1 MDLEQ
6 FQSQTLWILIVAFI
20 IALILAYAIGANDT
34 ANNFGTSVGSKVLT
48 LRHAYIF
55 GTIFETL
62 GAVLIGY
69 NVTDT
74 MRKGVVDINLYNN
87 TEKQLMLGQI
97 STLAGCGSWLLV
109 ATLLKLPVS
118 ATHSV
123 VGATVGFSLV
133 LRGTRGI
140 DWIEIGRIVASW
152 FISPLLSGFISSMLY
167 LIIRCTV
174 LSAKNPIKCGLISLP
189 IWYFAVVSI
198 NLLSVFLDGS
208 KLLHL
213 DEVPLW
219 GGILAS
225 IFGGL
230 IVALLIQL
238 FAVPRLRKALTTDLL
253 KQEENHAF
261 ESINPISL
269 ISYNMEAPKN
279 NNYPF
284 MKNQHPINGI
294 NANSSGLNT
303 FHSYNSG
310 VQDGQRGNIE
320 TIFDVMNKVETCYL
334 PKRANIYP
342 GPQKSFEMVTSHPT
356 SSVQTEENKSDVNII
371 QKLKTKIK
379 RMLLCHIKDDF
390 PGIGKLFS
398 SLQVLSACFASFAH
412 GGNDVSNAMA
422 PLVGIWVIYR
432 DGYVSETAETPI
444 WLMFYG
450 AFGMCVGFWTLG
462 HLVIYTVGEGLTQI
476 SPASGFAIEMG
487 AASTVLFASK
497 LGVPISTTHCKVGS
511 VVIVGFLRSQVEG
524 VNWGTFRNIVLSW
537 LVTIPVA
544 GLISAAVIACL
555 SLIP

>member
-1 MDLEQ
+1 MDLEL

-74 MRKGVVDINLYNN
+74 MRKGVVDISLYNN

-123 VGATVGFSLV
+123 V

-152 FISPLLSGFISSMLY
+152 FVSPILSGFISSVLY
-167 LIIRCTV
+167 LIIRSTV

-189 IWYFAVVSI
+189 IWYFAAVSI

-238 FAVPRLRKALTTDLL
+238 FAVPQLRKALTTDLT

-261 ESINPISL
+261 ESRNQISS
-269 ISYNMEAPKN
+269 ISYNVEPPKN
-279 NNYPF
+279 NNYFF
-284 MKNQHPINGI
+284 MKNQHPISGI
-294 NANSSGLNT
+294 NANSNGLNT

-310 VQDGQRGNIE
+310 VQDGQQESIE
-320 TIFDVMNKVETCYL
+320 TIFDVMNKVETRYL
-334 PKRANIYP
+334 AKRANIYP
-342 GPQKSFEMVTSHPT
+342 GPQKSLEMVTSHPT
-356 SSVQTEENKSDVNII
+356 SSIQMEENKSDANII
-371 QKLKTKIK
+371 QKLKAKIK
-379 RMLLCHIKDDF
+379 KMLLCHIKDDF

-398 SLQVLSACFASFAH
+398 SLQILSACFASFAH

-476 SPASGFAIEMG
+476 SPW
-487 AASTVLFASK
+487 V
-497 LGVPISTTHCKVGS
+497 CY
-511 VVIVGFLRSQVEG
+511 
-524 VNWGTFRNIVLSW
+524 
-537 LVTIPVA
+537 
-544 GLISAAVIACL
+544 
-555 SLIP
+555 

>member
-1 MDLEQ
+1 MDLGQ

-208 KLLHL
+208 K
-213 DEVPLW
+213 
-219 GGILAS
+219 
-225 IFGGL
+225 
-230 IVALLIQL
+230 
-238 FAVPRLRKALTTDLL
+238 
-253 KQEENHAF
+253 
-261 ESINPISL
+261 
-269 ISYNMEAPKN
+269 
-279 NNYPF
+279 
-284 MKNQHPINGI
+284 
-294 NANSSGLNT
+294 
-303 FHSYNSG
+303 
-310 VQDGQRGNIE
+310 
-320 TIFDVMNKVETCYL
+320 
-334 PKRANIYP
+334 
-342 GPQKSFEMVTSHPT
+342 
-356 SSVQTEENKSDVNII
+356 
-371 QKLKTKIK
+371 
-379 RMLLCHIKDDF
+379 
-390 PGIGKLFS
+390 
-398 SLQVLSACFASFAH
+398 
-412 GGNDVSNAMA
+412 
-422 PLVGIWVIYR
+422 
-432 DGYVSETAETPI
+432 
-444 WLMFYG
+444 
-450 AFGMCVGFWTLG
+450 
-462 HLVIYTVGEGLTQI
+462 
-476 SPASGFAIEMG
+476 
-487 AASTVLFASK
+487 
-497 LGVPISTTHCKVGS
+497 CK
-511 VVIVGFLRSQVEG
+511 
-524 VNWGTFRNIVLSW
+524 
-537 LVTIPVA
+537 
-544 GLISAAVIACL
+544 
-555 SLIP
+555 

>member
-97 STLAGCGSWLLV
+97 STLAGLRCGSWLLV

-140 DWIEIGRIVASW
+140 DWIEIGRIEWHLFFSMV
-152 FISPLLSGFISSMLY
+152 GFSSCLMVHISSFIWFHLFNVIFDNTLY
-167 LIIRCTV
+167 SI
-174 LSAKNPIKCGLISLP
+174 
-189 IWYFAVVSI
+189 VS
-198 NLLSVFLDGS
+198 V
-208 KLLHL
+208 LHL

-294 NANSSGLNT
+294 NSNSSGLNT

-310 VQDGQRGNIE
+310 VQDGQQGNIE
-320 TIFDVMNKVETCYL
+320 TIFDVMSKVETCYL

-342 GPQKSFEMVTSHPT
+342 GPQKSLEMVTSHPT
-356 SSVQTEENKSDVNII
+356 SCNMFYH
-371 QKLKTKIK
+371 LKKMK

-544 GLISAAVIACL
+544 GFISAAVIACL

>member
-1 MDLEQ
+1 MDLEL

-74 MRKGVVDINLYNN
+74 MRKGV
-87 TEKQLMLGQI
+87 
-97 STLAGCGSWLLV
+97 
-109 ATLLKLPVS
+109 LPVS

-152 FISPLLSGFISSMLY
+152 FVSPILSGFISSVLY
-167 LIIRCTV
+167 LIIRSTV

-189 IWYFAVVSI
+189 IWYFAAVSI
-198 NLLSVFLDGS
+198 NLLS
-208 KLLHL
+208 
-213 DEVPLW
+213 VPLW

-238 FAVPRLRKALTTDLL
+238 FAVPQLRKALTSTDLT

-261 ESINPISL
+261 ESRNQISS
-269 ISYNMEAPKN
+269 ISYN
-279 NNYPF
+279 
-284 MKNQHPINGI
+284 NQHPISGI
-294 NANSSGLNT
+294 NANSNGLNT

-310 VQDGQRGNIE
+310 VQDGQQESIE
-320 TIFDVMNKVETCYL
+320 TIFDVMNKVETRYL
-334 PKRANIYP
+334 AKRANIYP
-342 GPQKSFEMVTSHPT
+342 GPQKSLEM
-356 SSVQTEENKSDVNII
+356 
-371 QKLKTKIK
+371 IK
-379 RMLLCHIKDDF
+379 KMLLCHIKDDF

-398 SLQVLSACFASFAH
+398 SLQILSACFASFAH

-476 SPASGFAIEMG
+476 SPW
-487 AASTVLFASK
+487 V
-497 LGVPISTTHCKVGS
+497 CY
-511 VVIVGFLRSQVEG
+511 
-524 VNWGTFRNIVLSW
+524 
-537 LVTIPVA
+537 
-544 GLISAAVIACL
+544 
-555 SLIP
+555 